1 MAKRF
6 FLFFVTIGLICSLAG
21 LSACKSPSSPSGGN
35 TQPVKYTVVYMNDE
49 TKVGEQTYTANSV
62 IDWSEITLTAPD
74 GKEFAYWCTD
84 LAKPEETKISE
95 GYKVTSNITLYAYF
109 EDVATPEETYTV
121 KFVNDDGSLVGEEFK
136 DKKAGTEIT
145 VPEEPESVNNP
156 GWEFSG
162 WYLNGDST
170 KTPVSGKY
178 TVKADDADGSNVI
191 TIKAVYVDSSSAVSP
206 DSISLEPVSATLEV
220 GGTYNL
226 ADVKVTYSPEGT
238 NTQKDITWSIKTGDE
253 SATLEGPLVTAVK
266 KGAVVLTATTANG
279 KTAEFTLTVN
289 DSLQSISVTAAPAT
303 VQVGE
308 TSVLTVKAVY
318 SSGEKE
324 LTATDVEFTVNP
336 ADAGAVSAGVFTAAK
351 AGNAEITASYGD
363 KTGMV
368 TVTVTEEVVPEETF
382 TVNFVNDDGST
393 VVEAFTEKTAGTE
406 ITVPAE
412 TPVSTKGYD
421 VFDGWYLNGDM
432 ESPVTGTY
440 TVKAEDAQ
448 EGVIT
453 IKAVYKQTV
462 HVEKIVSGTQPDGA
476 DWFWIGG
483 VKVFAFV
490 TGGSYGDGLWV
501 PVTNH
506 VTVGEG
512 VNPTNFDA
520 KVVLYPDWEKF
531 YLVRANSET
540 TEPDLS
546 MLVDGAGKIYNK
558 TDDVDNPK
566 TEGSPVA
573 ISTPITVFDFVSPGY
588 LEVRIDHIKDSVGI
602 QTGEEGNFMFYVAGS
617 IGAESKDCWV
627 KPVAVYNIGETSSGA
642 RFILKVSDMNAG
654 LGEGSSISLFILTEL
669 TNPSGESVWD
679 NIANQT
685 DDMNYNPVASVYYPN
700 QWNVHQ

>member
-35 TQPVKYTVVYMNDE
+35 TQPVRYTVVYMNGE

-62 IDWSEITLTAPD
+62 IDWSEITLTALG

-109 EDVATPEETYTV
+109 ENVATPEETYTV
-121 KFVNDDGSLVGEEFK
+121 KFVNDDGSLVGEEIK
-136 DKKAGTEIT
+136 DKKAGAEIT

-156 GWEFSG
+156 DWEFSG
-162 WYLNGDST
+162 WYLNGDAS

-178 TVKADDADGSNVI
+178 VVDADDAIDKVI
-191 TIKAVYVDSSSAVSP
+191 TIKAVFVDGSTAVP
-206 DSISLEPVSATLEV
+206 PESISLEPVSAALEV
-220 GGTYNL
+220 GETYDL

-253 SATLEGPLVTAVK
+253 FATLEGTLVTAVK

-279 KTAEFTLTVN
+279 KTAEFTLTVTEEPVP
-289 DSLQSISVTAAPAT
+289 DPVY
-303 VQVGE
+303 
-308 TSVLTVKAVY
+308 TVK
-318 SSGEKE
+318 
-324 LTATDVEFTVNP
+324 
-336 ADAGAVSAGVFTAAK
+336 
-351 AGNAEITASYGD
+351 
-363 KTGMV
+363 
-368 TVTVTEEVVPEETF
+368 
-382 TVNFVNDDGST
+382 FVNDDGTT
-393 VVEAFTEKTAGTE
+393 VVGESKEKTAGTE
-406 ITVPAE
+406 ITVPGE

-490 TGGSYGDGLWV
+490 TGGFYGEGLWV

-506 VTVGEG
+506 VTAGEG

-531 YLVRANSET
+531 YLVRANPET

-546 MLVDGAGKIYNK
+546 MVLDGQGRVYNK
-558 TDDVDNPK
+558 THDIINGEAGTIAE
-566 TEGSPVA
+566 TEVYDYVPAGYIRICTTDIKGKGFTYSADKKLVVY
-573 ISTPITVFDFVSPGY
+573 VFDSTDSAGDQVVGWFDTIKYDDSNFYFSLSDAQAEATGQGKTVTDFIFVQLNTS
-588 LEVRIDHIKDSVGI
+588 DATSDW
-602 QTGEEGNFMFYVAGS
+602 GNKEYQS
-617 IGAESKDCWV
+617 E
-627 KPVAVYNIGETSSGA
+627 NIGYYS
-642 RFILKVSDMNAG
+642 
-654 LGEGSSISLFILTEL
+654 
-669 TNPSGESVWD
+669 
-679 NIANQT
+679 ANT
-685 DDMNYNPVASVYYPN
+685 VYYPKN
-700 QWNVHQ
+700 WSSDGY

>member
-35 TQPVKYTVVYMNDE
+35 PQPVRYTVVYMSGE
-49 TKVGEQTYTANSV
+49 TKVGEQPYTANSV
-62 IDWSEITLTAPD
+62 IDWSEIVNKLTVPA

-84 LAKPEETKISE
+84 LAKPKETKISE

-109 EDVATPEETYTV
+109 KDAATPEETYTV
-121 KFVNDDGSLVGEEFK
+121 KFVKDDGSLVGEEFK
-136 DKKAGTEIT
+136 DKKAGAEIT
-145 VPEEPESVNNP
+145 VPEPPESVNNP
-156 GWEFSG
+156 DWEFSG

-178 TVKADDADGSNVI
+178 TVKAEDAVDKVI
-191 TIKAVYVDSSSAVSP
+191 TFKAVFVDSSSAVSP

-220 GGTYNL
+220 GGNYNL
-226 ADVKVTYSPEGT
+226 ADVKVTYSPKGT
-238 NTQKDITWSIKTGDE
+238 NTQKDITWSIKTGNE
-253 SATLEGPLVTAVK
+253 FATLVGTLVTAVK
-266 KGAVVLTATTANG
+266 EGAVVLTATTANG

-289 DSLQSISVTAAPAT
+289 DSLQSISVTVAPAT
-303 VQVGE
+303 VQVGK
-308 TSVLTVKAVY
+308 TSSLTVKAVY

-324 LTATDVEFTVNP
+324 LTAPDVVFTVNP
-336 ADAGAVSAGVFTAAK
+336 ADAGTVTGGVFTAAK
-351 AGNAEITASYGD
+351 AGDAEITASYGE
-363 KTGMV
+363 KTAKV
-368 TVTVTEEVVPEETF
+368 TVTVTEEPVPVETF

-393 VVEAFTEKTAGTE
+393 VVGEFKDKTTGTE
-406 ITVPAE
+406 ITVPGE

-462 HVEKIVSGTQPDGA
+462 HVEKIISDTQPDGA
-476 DWFWIGG
+476 YWFWTGG

-490 TGGSYGDGLWV
+490 TGGSYGEGLWV

-506 VTVGEG
+506 VEVGEG
-512 VNPTNFDA
+512 VDPTNYDA

-531 YLVRANSET
+531 YLVRANPET
-540 TEPDLS
+540 TEPDLDKL
-546 MLVDGAGKIYNK
+546 MDGAGKIYNK
-558 TDDVDNPK
+558 TDNVNNPK
-566 TEGSPVA
+566 TDGSPVA
-573 ISTPITVFDFVSPGY
+573 ISTPINVFDFVSPGY
-588 LEVRIDHIKDSVGI
+588 LEVRIDHIKDSVAI
-602 QTGEEGNFMFYVAGS
+602 QTGEEENFMFYVAGS
-617 IGAESKDCWV
+617 QDKYCWV
-627 KPVAVYNIGETSSGA
+627 KPVEVYNIGETSSGA
-642 RFILKVSDMNAG
+642 RFVLKVSDMNAG
-654 LGEGSSISLFILTEL
+654 LGEGSSLTLFILTEL
-669 TNPSGESVWD
+669 TDPSGEPGWD

-700 QWNVHQ
+700 EWK

>member
-35 TQPVKYTVVYMNDE
+35 PQPVKYTVVYMNGE
-49 TKVGEQTYTANSV
+49 TKVWEDTYTANSV
-62 IDWSEITLTAPD
+62 IDWSEIVNKLTVTA

-95 GYKVTSNITLYAYF
+95 SYKVTSNITLYAYF
-109 EDVATPEETYTV
+109 KYVATPEETYTV

-136 DKKAGTEIT
+136 DKKAGAEIT
-145 VPEEPESVNNP
+145 VPEAPESVNNP
-156 GWEFSG
+156 DWEFSG

-178 TVKADDADGSNVI
+178 TVKAEDAVDKVI
-191 TIKAVYVDSSSAVSP
+191 TFKAVFVDSSSAVSP

-238 NTQKDITWSIKTGDE
+238 NTQKDITWSIKTGNE
-253 SATLEGPLVTAVK
+253 FATLVGTLVTAVK
-266 KGAVVLTATTANG
+266 EGEVVLTATTANG

-289 DSLQSISVTAAPAT
+289 DSLQSISVTAAPTT

-308 TSVLTVKAVY
+308 TSSLTVKAVY

-324 LTATDVEFTVNP
+324 LTAPDVVFTVNP
-336 ADAGAVSAGVFTAAK
+336 ADAGTVTGGVFTAEK
-351 AGNAEITASYGD
+351 AGEAEITASYGG

-368 TVTVTEEVVPEETF
+368 TVTVTEEPVPVETF

-421 VFDGWYLNGDM
+421 VFDGWYLNGNM

-440 TVKAEDAQ
+440 TVKAENAQ

-462 HVEKIVSGTQPDGA
+462 HVEKIISDTQPDGA

-490 TGGSYGDGLWV
+490 TGGSYGEGLWV

-506 VTVGEG
+506 VEVGEG
-512 VNPTNFDA
+512 VAPTNYDA

-531 YLVRANSET
+531 YLVRANPET
-540 TEPDLS
+540 TEPDLD
-546 MLVDGAGKIYNK
+546 MVLDGQGRVYNK
-558 TDDVDNPK
+558 THDIINGEAGTIAETVVYDYVPAGYIRICTTDIAGK
-566 TEGSPVA
+566 GFTYSADKKLVVY
-573 ISTPITVFDFVSPGY
+573 VFDSTASADQVVGWFDTIKYDDSNFYFSLSDAQAEATEQGKTVTDFIFVQLNAPDATSDWANREYQTEDMG
-588 LEVRIDHIKDSVGI
+588 IASDKSV
-602 QTGEEGNFMFYVAGS
+602 FYP
-617 IGAESKDCWV
+617 KNW
-627 KPVAVYNIGETSSGA
+627 SSNG
-642 RFILKVSDMNAG
+642 
-654 LGEGSSISLFILTEL
+654 
-669 TNPSGESVWD
+669 
-679 NIANQT
+679 
-685 DDMNYNPVASVYYPN
+685 
-700 QWNVHQ
+700 

>member
-35 TQPVKYTVVYMNDE
+35 PQPVKYTVVYMSGE
-49 TKVGEQTYTANSV
+49 TKVGEQPYTANSV
-62 IDWSEITLTAPD
+62 IDWSEITLTAPV
-74 GKEFAYWCTD
+74 GKEFAFWCTD

-109 EDVATPEETYTV
+109 KNATTPEETYTV
-121 KFVNDDGSLVGEEFK
+121 KFVKDDGSLVGEEFK
-136 DKKAGTEIT
+136 DKKAGAEIT
-145 VPEEPESVNNP
+145 VPEPPESVNNP
-156 GWEFSG
+156 DWKFSG

-178 TVKADDADGSNVI
+178 TVKAEDAVDNVI
-191 TIKAVYVDSSSAVSP
+191 TIKAVFVGSSSAVSP

-220 GGTYNL
+220 GGNYNL

-238 NTQKDITWSIKTGDE
+238 NTQKEITWSIKTGDE
-253 SATLEGPLVTAVK
+253 FATLDGTLVTAVK
-266 KGAVVLTATTANG
+266 EGVVVLVATTANG
-279 KTAEFTLTVN
+279 KTAEFTLTVTEEPVP
-289 DSLQSISVTAAPAT
+289 DPVY
-303 VQVGE
+303 
-308 TSVLTVKAVY
+308 TVK
-318 SSGEKE
+318 
-324 LTATDVEFTVNP
+324 
-336 ADAGAVSAGVFTAAK
+336 
-351 AGNAEITASYGD
+351 
-363 KTGMV
+363 
-368 TVTVTEEVVPEETF
+368 
-382 TVNFVNDDGST
+382 FVKDDGIT

-412 TPVSTKGYD
+412 APVSTKEYD

-462 HVEKIVSGTQPDGA
+462 HVEKIVSGTDTNGA
-476 DWFWIGG
+476 KWFWTGS

-490 TGGSYGDGLWV
+490 TGGSYGEGLWV

-506 VTVGEG
+506 VEVGEG
-512 VNPTNFDA
+512 GNPTNYDA

-531 YLVRANSET
+531 YLVRANSGT
-540 TEPDLS
+540 TVPDLDKLVDEPD
-546 MLVDGAGKIYNK
+546 KIYNK
-558 TDDVDNPK
+558 TDDVNNPK
-566 TEGSPVA
+566 TEGGPVA
-573 ISTPITVFDFVSPGY
+573 ISTPIKVFDFVSPGY

-602 QTGEEGNFMFYVAGS
+602 QTGEEEKFMFYVAGS
-617 IGAESKDCWV
+617 QDKYCWV
-627 KPVAVYNIGETSSGA
+627 KPVAVYDSVDGA
-642 RFILKVSDMNAG
+642 RFVLKVGDMSTG

-669 TNPSGESVWD
+669 KDPSGESVWD
-679 NIANQT
+679 NIAYQT
-685 DDMNYNPVASVYYPN
+685 DDMKYNPVESVYYPN
-700 QWNVHQ
+700 QWKVHQ

>member
-35 TQPVKYTVVYMNDE
+35 PQPVKYTVVYMNGE
-49 TKVGEQTYTANSV
+49 IKVEEQTYTANSV
-62 IDWSEITLTAPD
+62 IDWSEIVNKLTVPA

-109 EDVATPEETYTV
+109 KGAATPEETYTV

-136 DKKAGTEIT
+136 DKKAGAEIT
-145 VPEEPESVNNP
+145 VPEAPESVNNP
-156 GWEFSG
+156 DWEFSG

-178 TVKADDADGSNVI
+178 TVKAEDAVDKVI
-191 TIKAVYVDSSSAVSP
+191 TFKAVFVDSSTAVP
-206 DSISLEPVSATLEV
+206 PESISLEPVSEAVEV

-226 ADVKVTYSPEGT
+226 ADVKVTYSPKGT
-238 NTQKDITWSIKTGDE
+238 NTQKDITWSIKTGNE
-253 SATLEGPLVTAVK
+253 FATLEGTLVTAVK
-266 KGAVVLTATTANG
+266 KGEVVLTATTANG

-303 VQVGE
+303 VQVGK
-308 TSVLTVKAVY
+308 TSSLTVKAVY

-324 LTATDVEFTVNP
+324 LTAPDVEFTVNP
-336 ADAGAVSAGVFTAAK
+336 ADAGTISGAVFTAAK
-351 AGNAEITASYGD
+351 AGEAEITASYGE
-363 KTGMV
+363 KTAEF
-368 TVTVTEEVVPEETF
+368 TLTVTEEPVPDPVY
-382 TVNFVNDDGST
+382 TVKFVKDDGST

-406 ITVPAE
+406 ITVPGE

-421 VFDGWYLNGDM
+421 VFEGWYLNGD
-432 ESPVTGTY
+432 STKTPVSGKY

-462 HVEKIVSGTQPDGA
+462 HVEKIVSGTDTNGA
-476 DWFWIGG
+476 TWFWIGG

-490 TGGSYGDGLWV
+490 TGGSYGDGRWV

-506 VTVGEG
+506 VTAEEG
-512 VNPTNFDA
+512 VDPTNYDA

-573 ISTPITVFDFVSPGY
+573 ISTPIKVFDFVSPGY

-627 KPVAVYNIGETSSGA
+627 KPVAVYDSVDGA
-642 RFILKVSDMNAG
+642 RFVLKVSDMNAG

-669 TNPSGESVWD
+669 TNPSGESVWG
-679 NIANQT
+679 NVAYQT
-685 DDMNYNPVASVYYPN
+685 DDMNYNPVESVYYPN
-700 QWNVHQ
+700 QWKVHQ

>member
-35 TQPVKYTVVYMNDE
+35 PQPVRYTVVYMNGE
-49 TKVGEQTYTANSV
+49 TKVGEQPYTANSV
-62 IDWSEITLTAPD
+62 IDWSEITLTATD

-84 LAKPEETKISE
+84 LTNPEETKISE

-109 EDVATPEETYTV
+109 KDAATPEETYTV
-121 KFVNDDGSLVGEEFK
+121 KFVKDDGSLVGEEFK
-136 DKKAGTEIT
+136 DKKAGAEIT
-145 VPEEPESVNNP
+145 VPEAPKSVNNP

-162 WYLNGDST
+162 WYLNGDDS

-178 TVKADDADGSNVI
+178 TVKAEDAVDNVI
-191 TIKAVYVDSSSAVSP
+191 TIKAVFVDGTTAVP
-206 DSISLEPVSATLEV
+206 PVSISLEPVSATLEV
-220 GGTYNL
+220 GGNYNL

-238 NTQKDITWSIKTGDE
+238 NTQKDITWSIKTGSE
-253 SATLEGPLVTAVK
+253 SATLDGTMVTAVK
-266 KGAVVLTATTANG
+266 EGSVVITATTANG

-308 TSVLTVKAVY
+308 TSDLTVRAVY

-324 LTATDVEFTVNP
+324 LTATDVVFTVNP
-336 ADAGAVSAGVFTAAK
+336 ADAGTISESVFTAAK
-351 AGNAEITASYGD
+351 AGEAEITASYGG

-368 TVTVTEEVVPEETF
+368 TVTVTEEPVPVETF
-382 TVNFVNDDGST
+382 TVNFVNDDGT
-393 VVEAFTEKTAGTE
+393 VVEAFTEQTAETA
-406 ITVPAE
+406 ITVPGE
-412 TPVSTKGYD
+412 IPVSTKGYD
-421 VFDGWYLNGDM
+421 VFDGWYLNGNM

-440 TVKAEDAQ
+440 TVKAENAQ

-462 HVEKIVSGTQPDGA
+462 HVEKIVSDTQPDGA

-490 TGGSYGDGLWV
+490 TGGSYGEGLWV

-506 VTVGEG
+506 VEVGEG
-512 VNPTNFDA
+512 VDPTNYDA

-531 YLVRANSET
+531 YLVRANPET

-546 MLVDGAGKIYNK
+546 MVLDGEGRVYNK
-558 TDDVDNPK
+558 THDIINGVAESIAK
-566 TEGSPVA
+566 TEVYDYVPAGYIRICTTDIAGKGFTYSADKKLVVY
-573 ISTPITVFDFVSPGY
+573 VFDSTASGDQVVGWFDTTKYDDSNFYFSLSDAQAEATDQGKTVTDFIFVQLNTSDATSDWANREYQTEDMG
-588 LEVRIDHIKDSVGI
+588 IASDKSV
-602 QTGEEGNFMFYVAGS
+602 FYP
-617 IGAESKDCWV
+617 KNW
-627 KPVAVYNIGETSSGA
+627 SSNG
-642 RFILKVSDMNAG
+642 
-654 LGEGSSISLFILTEL
+654 
-669 TNPSGESVWD
+669 
-679 NIANQT
+679 
-685 DDMNYNPVASVYYPN
+685 
-700 QWNVHQ
+700 

>member
-35 TQPVKYTVVYMNDE
+35 TQPVKYTVVYMNGE

-95 GYKVTSNITLYAYF
+95 GYEVTSNITLYAYF

-121 KFVNDDGSLVGEEFK
+121 KFVKDDGSTVVEVFTEK
-136 DKKAGTEIT
+136 TAGVEIT
-145 VPEEPESVNNP
+145 VPEAPESVNNP
-156 GWEFSG
+156 DWEFSG

-178 TVKADDADGSNVI
+178 VVDADDAIDKVI
-191 TIKAVYVDSSSAVSP
+191 TIKAVFVDGSTAVPP
-206 DSISLEPVSATLEV
+206 DSISLEPVSAALEV
-220 GGTYNL
+220 GETYNL

-253 SATLEGPLVTAVK
+253 FATLEGTLVTAVK
-266 KGAVVLTATTANG
+266 EGAVVLTATTANG

-412 TPVSTKGYD
+412 APVSTKGYD
-421 VFDGWYLNGDM
+421 VFEGWYLNGDM

-476 DWFWIGG
+476 DWFWKGG

-490 TGGSYGDGLWV
+490 TGGFYGEGLWV

-512 VNPTNFDA
+512 VDPTNFDA
-520 KVVLYPDWEKF
+520 KVVLYPDWEQF
-531 YLVRANSET
+531 YLIRANPET

-546 MLVDGAGKIYNK
+546 MVLDGQGRVYNK
-558 TDDVDNPK
+558 THDIINGEAGTIAE
-566 TEGSPVA
+566 TEVYDYVPAGYIRICTTDIAGKGFTYSADKKLVVY
-573 ISTPITVFDFVSPGY
+573 VFDSAASADQVVGWFDTTRYDDSNFYFSLSDAQAEATEQGKTVTDFIFVQLKTSDATSDWDNKEY
-588 LEVRIDHIKDSVGI
+588 QSE
-602 QTGEEGNFMFYVAGS
+602 
-617 IGAESKDCWV
+617 
-627 KPVAVYNIGETSSGA
+627 NIGYYP
-642 RFILKVSDMNAG
+642 
-654 LGEGSSISLFILTEL
+654 
-669 TNPSGESVWD
+669 TN
-679 NIANQT
+679 T
-685 DDMNYNPVASVYYPN
+685 VYYPKN
-700 QWNVHQ
+700 WSSDGY

>member
-35 TQPVKYTVVYMNDE
+35 TQPVKYTVVYMNGE

-62 IDWSEITLTAPD
+62 IDWSEITLTAPG

-109 EDVATPEETYTV
+109 KYVATPEETYTV

-178 TVKADDADGSNVI
+178 TVKAEDAVDKVI
-191 TIKAVYVDSSSAVSP
+191 TIKAVFVDSSSAVSP

-238 NTQKDITWSIKTGDE
+238 NTQKDITWSIKTGNE
-253 SATLEGPLVTAVK
+253 FATLEGTQVTAVK
-266 KGAVVLTATTANG
+266 EGEVVLTATTANG

-393 VVEAFTEKTAGTE
+393 VVEAFTEKTAGAE
-406 ITVPAE
+406 ITVPGE

-421 VFDGWYLNGDM
+421 VFEGWYLNGDVS
-432 ESPVTGTY
+432 SPVTGTY

-462 HVEKIVSGTQPDGA
+462 HVEKIVSGTDTNGA
-476 DWFWIGG
+476 TWFWIGG

-490 TGGSYGDGLWV
+490 TGGYYGEGLWV

-506 VTVGEG
+506 VTAGEG

-520 KVVLYPDWEKF
+520 KVELYPDWEKF

-558 TDDVDNPK
+558 TDDVNNPK

-588 LEVRIDHIKDSVGI
+588 LEVRIDHIKDSVDI

-617 IGAESKDCWV
+617 IGGEPKDCWV
-627 KPVAVYNIGETSSGA
+627 KPVAVYDSLDGA
-642 RFILKVSDMNAG
+642 RFVLKVSDMNAG

-669 TNPSGESVWD
+669 TDPSGESVWD

-685 DDMNYNPVASVYYPN
+685 DDMNYNHVESVYYPN
-700 QWNVHQ
+700 EWK

>member
-1 MAKRF
+1 
-6 FLFFVTIGLICSLAG
+6 
-21 LSACKSPSSPSGGN
+21 
-35 TQPVKYTVVYMNDE
+35 MNGYALCLPLRE
-49 TKVGEQTYTANSV
+49 KPYTANSV
-62 IDWSEITLTAPD
+62 IDWSDINLTAPV
-74 GKEFAYWCTD
+74 GKEFAFWCTD
-84 LAKPEETKISE
+84 LTNPEETKISE

-109 EDVATPEETYTV
+109 KVAATPEETYTV
-121 KFVNDDGSLVGEEFK
+121 KFVNDDGSTVVKSFTEQT
-136 DKKAGTEIT
+136 AGTEIT
-145 VPEEPESVNNP
+145 VPEAPKSVNNP

-178 TVKADDADGSNVI
+178 TVKAEDAVDNVI
-191 TIKAVYVDSSSAVSP
+191 TIKAVFVDGTTAVP
-206 DSISLEPVSATLEV
+206 PESISLEPVSATLEV
-220 GGTYNL
+220 GGNYNL
-226 ADVKVTYSPEGT
+226 AGVKVTYLPVGI

-253 SATLEGPLVTAVK
+253 FATLDDTTVTAVK
-266 KGAVVLTATTANG
+266 EGVVVLTATTANG
-279 KTAEFTLTVN
+279 KTAEFTLTVTEEPVP
-289 DSLQSISVTAAPAT
+289 DPVY
-303 VQVGE
+303 
-308 TSVLTVKAVY
+308 TVK
-318 SSGEKE
+318 
-324 LTATDVEFTVNP
+324 
-336 ADAGAVSAGVFTAAK
+336 
-351 AGNAEITASYGD
+351 
-363 KTGMV
+363 
-368 TVTVTEEVVPEETF
+368 
-382 TVNFVNDDGST
+382 FVNDDGSL
-393 VVEAFTEKTAGTE
+393 VGEEFKDKKAGAA
-406 ITVPAE
+406 ITVPGE

-421 VFDGWYLNGDM
+421 VFEGWYLNGDVS
-432 ESPVTGTY
+432 SPVTGTY

-462 HVEKIVSGTQPDGA
+462 HVEKIVSGTDTNGA
-476 DWFWIGG
+476 TWFWIGG

-490 TGGSYGDGLWV
+490 TGGSYGDGRWV

-506 VTVGEG
+506 VTAEEG
-512 VNPTNFDA
+512 VDPTNYDA

-573 ISTPITVFDFVSPGY
+573 ISTPIKVFDFVSPGY

-627 KPVAVYNIGETSSGA
+627 KPVAVYDSVDGA
-642 RFILKVSDMNAG
+642 RFVLKVSDMNAG

-669 TNPSGESVWD
+669 TNPSGESVWG
-679 NIANQT
+679 NVAYQT
-685 DDMNYNPVASVYYPN
+685 DDMNYNPVESVYYPN
-700 QWNVHQ
+700 QWKVHQ

>member
-35 TQPVKYTVVYMNDE
+35 PQPVRYTVVFMNGE
-49 TKVGEQTYTANSV
+49 TKVEKTYTANSV
-62 IDWSEITLTAPD
+62 IDWSEITLTATD

-84 LAKPEETKISE
+84 LTKPEETKISE

-109 EDVATPEETYTV
+109 REAATPEETYTV
-121 KFVNDDGSLVGEEFK
+121 KFVKDDGSLVGEEFK
-136 DKKAGTEIT
+136 DKKAGAEIT
-145 VPEEPESVNNP
+145 VPAEAPESVNNP

-178 TVKADDADGSNVI
+178 TVKAEDAVDNVI
-191 TIKAVYVDSSSAVSP
+191 TIKAVFVDGTTAVP
-206 DSISLEPVSATLEV
+206 PESISLEPVSATLEV
-220 GGTYNL
+220 GETYNL
-226 ADVKVTYSPEGT
+226 ADVKVTYSPEDT
-238 NTQKDITWSIKTGDE
+238 YKDITWSITTGNE
-253 SATLEGPLVTAVK
+253 FATLDETLVTAVK
-266 KGAVVLTATTANG
+266 EGVVVLTATTANG
-279 KTAEFTLTVN
+279 KTAEFT
-289 DSLQSISVTAAPAT
+289 
-303 VQVGE
+303 
-308 TSVLTVKAVY
+308 
-318 SSGEKE
+318 
-324 LTATDVEFTVNP
+324 
-336 ADAGAVSAGVFTAAK
+336 
-351 AGNAEITASYGD
+351 
-363 KTGMV
+363 
-368 TVTVTEEVVPEETF
+368 VTVTEEPVPVETF

-393 VVEAFTEKTAGTE
+393 VEEAFTEQTAETA
-406 ITVPAE
+406 ITVPGE

-421 VFDGWYLNGDM
+421 VFDGWYLNGDVS
-432 ESPVTGTY
+432 SPVTGTY
-440 TVKAEDAQ
+440 TVKAEDAK

-462 HVEKIVSGTQPDGA
+462 HVEKIVSGTDTNGA
-476 DWFWIGG
+476 TWFWIGG

-490 TGGSYGDGLWV
+490 TGGSYGEGLWV

-506 VTVGEG
+506 VTAGEG
-512 VNPTNFDA
+512 VKPTNFDA

-540 TEPDLS
+540 TDPDLDK
-546 MLVDGAGKIYNK
+546 LEDGAGKIYNK
-558 TDDVDNPK
+558 TDDVNNPK

-573 ISTPITVFDFVSPGY
+573 ISTPIKVFDFVSPGY

-642 RFILKVSDMNAG
+642 RFVLKVSDMNAG

-669 TNPSGESVWD
+669 TNPSGESVWG
-679 NIANQT
+679 NVAYQT
-685 DDMNYNPVASVYYPN
+685 DDMNYNPVESVYYPN
-700 QWNVHQ
+700 QWKVHQ

>member
-35 TQPVKYTVVYMNDE
+35 PQPVRYTVVYMNGE

-62 IDWSEITLTAPD
+62 IDWSDINLTATV
-74 GKEFAYWCTD
+74 GKEFAFWYTD

-109 EDVATPEETYTV
+109 KEAATPEETYTV
-121 KFVNDDGSLVGEEFK
+121 KFVKDDGSLVGEEFK
-136 DKKAGTEIT
+136 DKKAGAEIT
-145 VPEEPESVNNP
+145 VPEAPESVNNP
-156 GWEFSG
+156 DWEFSG

-178 TVKADDADGSNVI
+178 TVKAEDAVDNVI
-191 TIKAVYVDSSSAVSP
+191 TIKAVFVDGTTAVP
-206 DSISLEPVSATLEV
+206 PESISLEPVSATLEV
-220 GGTYNL
+220 GETYNL
-226 ADVKVTYSPEGT
+226 ADVKVTYLPDGT
-238 NTQKDITWSIKTGDE
+238 NTQKDITWSITTGNE
-253 SATLEGPLVTAVK
+253 FATLDDTMVTAVK
-266 KGAVVLTATTANG
+266 EGVVVLTATTANG
-279 KTAEFTLTVN
+279 KTAEFTLTVTEEPVP
-289 DSLQSISVTAAPAT
+289 DPVY
-303 VQVGE
+303 
-308 TSVLTVKAVY
+308 TVK
-318 SSGEKE
+318 
-324 LTATDVEFTVNP
+324 
-336 ADAGAVSAGVFTAAK
+336 
-351 AGNAEITASYGD
+351 
-363 KTGMV
+363 
-368 TVTVTEEVVPEETF
+368 
-382 TVNFVNDDGST
+382 FVNDDGST

-406 ITVPAE
+406 ITVPGE

-421 VFDGWYLNGDM
+421 VFDGWYLNGDV
-432 ESPVTGTY
+432 SSLVTGTY

-462 HVEKIVSGTQPDGA
+462 HVEKIVSGTETNGA
-476 DWFWIGG
+476 TWFWIGG

-506 VTVGEG
+506 VTAEEG
-512 VNPTNFDA
+512 VDPTNYDA

-540 TEPDLS
+540 TEPDLDK
-546 MLVDGAGKIYNK
+546 LVDEPGKIYNK
-558 TDDVDNPK
+558 TDDVNNPK

-573 ISTPITVFDFVSPGY
+573 ISTPINVFDFVSPGY

-602 QTGEEGNFMFYVAGS
+602 QTGEEENFMFYVAGS

-627 KPVAVYNIGETSSGA
+627 KPVAVYDSVDGA
-642 RFILKVSDMNAG
+642 RFVLKVSDMNAG

-669 TNPSGESVWD
+669 TDPSGESVWD
-679 NIANQT
+679 NIAYQT

-700 QWNVHQ
+700 QWKVHQ